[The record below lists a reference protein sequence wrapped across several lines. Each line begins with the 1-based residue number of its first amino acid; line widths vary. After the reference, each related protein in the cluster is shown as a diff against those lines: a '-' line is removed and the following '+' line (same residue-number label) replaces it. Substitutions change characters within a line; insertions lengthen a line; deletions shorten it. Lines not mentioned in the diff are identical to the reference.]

1 MLDIINDIFGIVQ
14 THADS
19 NSNLQ
24 IHDFRHY
31 VKHREKSKGKR
42 NSGGIA
48 VYIVRKTIIEGT
60 SFATTR
66 NKNILWIKLDKSFFE
81 LDKDLY
87 LGTVYTS
94 PNASQ
99 VIDQELLDDIE
110 REIVNFTLKGD
121 VILQGDFNARTGSM
135 QEFAVHDDDNQFL
148 EIPEDYEI
156 DTENYRYSQDENTT
170 NSRGRILIDLCTALS
185 LRILNGRV
193 VGDLTGKK
201 TCFKYNGSSVV
212 DYVILSPV
220 EFSIM
225 LITLL
230 STICNPTYRTI
241 VPFHS
246 H

>member
-1 MLDIINDIFGIVQ
+1 MFSRFPEGLRLRIGCWNIHKHDIFGIVE

-19 NSNLQ
+19 NSDLQ

-31 VKHREKSKGKR
+31 VKHRENSKGKR

-48 VYIVRKTIIEGT
+48 VYIRKTIIGGT
-60 SFATTR
+60 SFVISR
-66 NKNILWIKLDKSFFE
+66 NKNILWLKLDKSFFD

-87 LGTVYTS
+87 LGTVYIS
-94 PNASQ
+94 PNTSQ

-110 REIVNFTLKGD
+110 SEIVNFTLKGD

-170 NSRGRILIDLCTALS
+170 NSRGRILIDLCTTLS

-201 TCFKYNGSSVV
+201 N
-212 DYVILSPV
+212 
-220 EFSIM
+220 M
-225 LITLL
+225 LQIQWEQCGRL
-230 STICNPTYRTI
+230 CYH
-241 VPFHS
+241 FQ
-246 H
+246 

>member
-1 MLDIINDIFGIVQ
+1 MVLGTMLNIERL
-14 THADS
+14 A
-19 NSNLQ
+19 
-24 IHDFRHY
+24 
-31 VKHREKSKGKR
+31 RE
-42 NSGGIA
+42 NVTQA
-48 VYIVRKTIIEGT
+48 VLPY
-60 SFATTR
+60 
-66 NKNILWIKLDKSFFE
+66 KSFFE

-87 LGTVYTS
+87 LGTVYIS
-94 PNASQ
+94 PNTSQ

-110 REIVNFTLKGD
+110 SEIVNFTLKGD

-201 TCFKYNGSSVV
+201 HVSDTMGAVW
-212 DYVILSPV
+212 
-220 EFSIM
+220 
-225 LITLL
+225 
-230 STICNPTYRTI
+230 
-241 VPFHS
+241 
-246 H
+246 